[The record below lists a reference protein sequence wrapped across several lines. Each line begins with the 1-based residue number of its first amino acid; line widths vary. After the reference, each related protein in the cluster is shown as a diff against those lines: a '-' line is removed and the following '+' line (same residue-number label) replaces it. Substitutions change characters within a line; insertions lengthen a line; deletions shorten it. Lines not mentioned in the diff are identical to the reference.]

1 MKKFFL
7 FAALL
12 FSAAAVFAQ
21 MPAPNQLPNDPAV
34 RKGKLE
40 NGLTYYIRHNDKPAQ
55 RAEFYLATNVGA
67 IQETPDQDGLAHFL
81 EHMCFNGTK
90 NLPGKTM
97 LDYLQKIGAE
107 FGRNVNAATGV
118 EQTTYMLN
126 NIPVVREGIVDT
138 CLLIMHD
145 YSHYVT
151 CDPVEIDAERG
162 VILEEK
168 RTRSTADWRLLE
180 KSLPYYYGDTKYATC
195 TLIGSEENLKTFKPE
210 SLLNFY
216 HTWYRPDL
224 QAVIVVGDI
233 DVDQVEA
240 KIKDLFSDIPA
251 KENPQPKA
259 VIEIPGNTEPVVGV
273 ITDPEATNTS
283 IEVLW
288 KSKTLPEELN
298 STDLGFTIDFIN
310 TLIYSVMSER
320 FNDITSKPDA
330 PYLRASF
337 GVGGLCETC
346 QAAMGNISC
355 RNGEG
360 ISSFKAFMTEIEKMK
375 RYGFTDD
382 EVNRAKQNMLTYY
395 EQQVEGADSRKNA
408 EFVDSYINN
417 FFDNYP
423 YMEPATEYEVA
434 KAVASQINA
443 AIVNQM
449 AAQLITDENMVILY
463 KAPEKEGLTHPSEAD
478 FLTALNEV
486 KASEIKPNEAQNYD
500 IPLLDATALKG
511 SPVKKEKETIYGA
524 TEWILKNGLK
534 VIVLP
539 TDYEKDNVRLQLYM
553 DGGRSLIETEDLPS
567 FEDNIFGLFLQNT
580 GVAGFSGA
588 DLPKILAG
596 KAVRVSPYISSLSH
610 GISASA
616 SPKDLETAF
625 QLMYLMFME
634 PRFDESEFQTGM
646 DQLKSLLPNV
656 ESQPSFKLQ
665 QEMNKVLYDGNP
677 RRFVISD
684 EVLEKASLATIE
696 KVYRHLYD
704 NIAGATLL
712 VVGNVDI
719 ATLKPLVEKY
729 AGSLPKGK
737 KAHEWI
743 DREENIVKG
752 KVEDHFEVSM
762 TTPKNTVFQV
772 YTSYIPYSIHDQVM
786 MSAAEYILNM
796 IYVQT
801 LREEEGGTYGASV
814 NFSLQDKPKDRAM
827 IQIYFDTNPDAAD
840 KLRKS
845 AADGLNKL
853 MNEGPTEEQLTMT
866 IENFKKNI
874 PESRISNSYWMGNIV
889 YFEEYG
895 VDFDKEYEAA
905 IADINAENVKKA
917 IRDIVSAGNFIEIM
931 MYPAEAE

>member
-1 MKKFFL
+1 
-7 FAALL
+7 
-12 FSAAAVFAQ
+12 
-21 MPAPNQLPNDPAV
+21 
-34 RKGKLE
+34 
-40 NGLTYYIRHNDKPAQ
+40 
-55 RAEFYLATNVGA
+55 
-67 IQETPDQDGLAHFL
+67 
-81 EHMCFNGTK
+81 
-90 NLPGKTM
+90 
-97 LDYLQKIGAE
+97 
-107 FGRNVNAATGV
+107 
-118 EQTTYMLN
+118 
-126 NIPVVREGIVDT
+126 
-138 CLLIMHD
+138 
-145 YSHYVT
+145 
-151 CDPVEIDAERG
+151 
-162 VILEEK
+162 
-168 RTRSTADWRLLE
+168 
-180 KSLPYYYGDTKYATC
+180 
-195 TLIGSEENLKTFKPE
+195 
-210 SLLNFY
+210 
-216 HTWYRPDL
+216 
-224 QAVIVVGDI
+224 
-233 DVDQVEA
+233 
-240 KIKDLFSDIPA
+240 
-251 KENPQPKA
+251 
-259 VIEIPGNTEPVVGV
+259 
-273 ITDPEATNTS
+273 
-283 IEVLW
+283 
-288 KSKTLPEELN
+288 
-298 STDLGFTIDFIN
+298 
-310 TLIYSVMSER
+310 
-320 FNDITSKPDA
+320 
-330 PYLRASF
+330 
-337 GVGGLCETC
+337 
-346 QAAMGNISC
+346 
-355 RNGEG
+355 
-360 ISSFKAFMTEIEKMK
+360 MTEIEKMK

-382 EVNRAKQNMLTYY
+382 EVDRAKQNMLTYY

-443 AIVNQM
+443 AVVNQI

-500 IPLLDATALKG
+500 IPLLDAAALKG

-656 ESQPSFKLQ
+656 ESQPSFKFQ

-684 EVLEKASLATIE
+684 EILEKASLATIE
-696 KVYRHLYD
+696 RVYRHLYD

-712 VVGNVDI
+712 VVGNVDP

>member
-12 FSAAAVFAQ
+12 FLAAAVFAQ

-224 QAVIVVGDI
+224 QAVIVVGDV

-273 ITDPEATNTS
+273 ITDPEATNTA

-500 IPLLDATALKG
+500 IPLLDAAALKG

-665 QEMNKVLYDGNP
+665 QEMNKVLYNGNP

-917 IRDIVSAGNFIEIM
+917 IKDIVSAGNFIEIM